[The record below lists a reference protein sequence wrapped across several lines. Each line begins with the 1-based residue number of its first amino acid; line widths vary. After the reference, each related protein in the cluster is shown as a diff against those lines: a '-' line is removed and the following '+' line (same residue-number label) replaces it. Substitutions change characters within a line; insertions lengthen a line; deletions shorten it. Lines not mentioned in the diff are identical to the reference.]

1 MVGISHLQQLYLNT
15 SWLDLIIM
23 RKPNGE
29 SHTYAY
35 VTERQLSGKQFS
47 IMYIRKRPYPVIR
60 KSKLAGCNI
69 PIADGQ
75 LNRLTDK
82 CRPKGDVHLIFL
94 APHNGVRAG
103 FTTFK

>member
-15 SWLDLIIM
+15 KWLDLIIM

-29 SHTYAY
+29 SHTYAC

-47 IMYIRKRPYPVIR
+47 IMYIRKQTYPAIR
-60 KSKLAGCNI
+60 KSKLAGWNI
-69 PIADGQ
+69 PIADCQ

-82 CRPKGDVHLIFL
+82 YRPISDIQVLGWFL
-94 APHNGVRAG
+94 L
-103 FTTFK
+103 F

>member
-15 SWLDLIIM
+15 NWLDLITM

-47 IMYIRKRPYPVIR
+47 IMYIRKRPNWDID
-60 KSKLAGCNI
+60 KLWVTVLKPLGRHSI
-69 PIADGQ
+69 LELKIY
-75 LNRLTDK
+75 
-82 CRPKGDVHLIFL
+82 V
-94 APHNGVRAG
+94 VE
-103 FTTFK
+103 